1 MLKVYDFIITNVDI
15 LANSSSQNSVS
26 RIFEEHA
33 TNFCF
38 KNIPRISLEYYK
50 VIKMFL
56 WSQKAERIVLV
67 SYPVKFVILSVSSL
81 ECFSELYWNHFSFR
95 EMFSKGSYR
104 CLTAGKKITISTT
117 LLSIHNMIIVIINL
131 FCQVINISVCS
142 AYGSAEWENLCNC
155 TWF

>member
-1 MLKVYDFIITNVDI
+1 M
-15 LANSSSQNSVS
+15 
-26 RIFEEHA
+26 
-33 TNFCF
+33 
-38 KNIPRISLEYYK
+38 
-50 VIKMFL
+50 KMFL

-67 SYPVKFVILSVSSL
+67 SYPVKFLILSVSSL

-142 AYGSAEWENLCNC
+142 GYGFTAFDFNPLQFDHMLHFFFNC
-155 TWF
+155 SYRYTLLPTRIIEPSSHWAFICSKSTIETLEQGVKSFQS